1 MLKPAVSPVD
11 PVALPLSTLPDVI
24 ESVLDVVAQLL
35 GVRLAV
41 VGRIESTTYTVMA
54 VVDQLHAIRPG
65 HIWRLSDTFCM
76 SMLEG
81 GHALHLPDTQ
91 QATLPLRAAPNLMEL
106 NVRSYV
112 GVPLTMADGRVFGS
126 LWAADTDPRPF
137 TADDVALLQL
147 FARLLTHEID
157 QDARY
162 RHLERIKQ
170 VMATQTNIDPL
181 TGLMGAAGFDTALTR
196 ESARRSRYNNQYAVA
211 VLEIE
216 RCDADTD
223 HMLEARRQALADI
236 LMRSSRLVDCC
247 ARIDEATFA
256 VLFPE
261 TSADG
266 VAAWRERI
274 ETAVAM
280 WNRVHAVGELA
291 MRVSIGVADCH
302 DVPNW
307 RGRGDALLDVARSRV
322 GSVIA
327 APANA

>member
-11 PVALPLSTLPDVI
+11 QVALPLSTLPDVI

-65 HIWRLSDTFCM
+65 HIWQLSDTFCM

-81 GHALHLPDTQ
+81 GHALHLPDIQ
-91 QATLPLRAAPNLMEL
+91 QAVLPLRVAPLRMEL
-106 NVRSYV
+106 DVRSYV

-126 LWAADTDPRPF
+126 LWAADTEPRPF
-137 TADDVALLQL
+137 GADDVALLQL

-157 QDARY
+157 EDARY

-170 VMATQTNIDPL
+170 VMAAQTNIDPL
-181 TGLMGAAGFDTALTR
+181 TGLVGSAGFETVLAR
-196 ESARRSRYNNQYAVA
+196 ESARRSRYNNQHAVA

-216 RCDADTD
+216 RHEGDTD
-223 HMLEARRQALADI
+223 HAIDARRQALADI

-261 TSADG
+261 TTVTG

-274 ETAVAM
+274 EAAIAM
-280 WNRVHAVGELA
+280 WNRVHAGGDLA
-291 MRVSIGVADCH
+291 MRVHIGIADCH

-307 RGRGDALLDVARSRV
+307 RGRSDALLDIARSRV
-322 GSVIA
+322 SSEATTPTNI
-327 APANA
+327 